1 MIERRVIL
9 LIQIK
14 IPVEELKRKIRPIKM
29 IVFDFDGTL
38 TNVSNIWDHIHR
50 CLGTMKKAKENEKL
64 FMEHK
69 INGIEW
75 GRMDSSLWIG
85 RSVEELRMCI
95 ERVKLYDNCIE
106 TLLYLKDKGYMLSLI
121 SAGLDFVMKELM
133 IDELFDYVYIN
144 KILIE
149 DGKIFG
155 SEITVSLDN
164 KGRLLR
170 EIMDEVGLKKEN
182 CAAVGDGET
191 DLFLFKNVGL
201 SIAMNPKG
209 EKLEKFVDVVLKTND
224 LRDLMDLFEL
234 RGF

>member
-1 MIERRVIL
+1 M
-9 LIQIK
+9 K
-14 IPVEELKRKIRPIKM
+14 IPVEELKRKIKPIKM

-50 CLGTMKKAKENEKL
+50 CLGTIEKAKENEKL

-69 INGIEW
+69 IDGIEW
-75 GRMDSSLWIG
+75 GKMDSSLWIG

-95 ERVKLYDNCIE
+95 ESVKLYDNCVE
-106 TLLYLKDKGYMLSLI
+106 TLLYLKNKGYMISLI

-133 IDELFDYVYIN
+133 VNELFDYVYIN
-144 KILIE
+144 RIFVE
-149 DGKIFG
+149 DDKVSGA
-155 SEITVSLDN
+155 EITVSLDN
-164 KGRLLR
+164 KDKLLR
-170 EIMDEVGLKKEN
+170 EIMDKVGLNEEN

-191 DLFLFKNVGL
+191 DLSLFKNVGL
-201 SIAMNPKG
+201 SIAINPKD

-234 RGF
+234 GRL